1 MKPSP
6 LSLVE
11 KSKGETA
18 FGRLLHFWR
27 KVCGLSQ
34 EQLSGPLGV
43 STRHISFLET
53 GRSKPSRIVVQ
64 TLADIFG
71 LSARDRAYLFESA
84 GFASDQSLF
93 DCPELSVW
101 VRKSMRTA
109 LERSEPSPA
118 FVHDSYGRLLAV
130 NRAWLA
136 FFLPRVD
143 GALLEQDAN
152 IYELMMNPKG
162 LRPLLQNGK
171 ALASG
176 LALYITMETLQGD
189 DAEGWALLE
198 RLRASGSIP
207 DGWEQLAK
215 RLVHTSDYPVVL
227 ATDSGSADLTVY
239 NDTLSS
245 SSQLIQPRLLIGRIY
260 RDNGQPLLGAEE
272 LAAVPAEHPLLF
284 RDL

>member
-71 LSARDRAYLFESA
+71 LSARDRAYLFASA

-130 NRAWLA
+130 NCAWLA

-152 IYELMMNPKG
+152 IYELMMNPRG
-162 LRPLLQNGK
+162 LHPLLQNGK

-189 DAEGWALLE
+189 DVEGWE
-198 RLRASGSIP
+198 K
-207 DGWEQLAK
+207 LAK

-227 ATDSGSADLTVY
+227 ATDSGTVDLTVY

-260 RDNGQPLLGAEE
+260 RDDGEPLLGAAE

-284 RDL
+284 RNL